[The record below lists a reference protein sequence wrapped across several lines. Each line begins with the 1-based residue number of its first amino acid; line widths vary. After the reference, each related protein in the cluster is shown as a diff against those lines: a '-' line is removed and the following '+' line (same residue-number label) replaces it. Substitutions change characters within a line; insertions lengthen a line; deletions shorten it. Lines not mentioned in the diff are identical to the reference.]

1 MLAIKRTICDPSNLR
16 VRRALS
22 LPVFVVLSVMGSMLF
37 VTATELR
44 ASSTP
49 LSINGKISYGVA
61 GSGVFTIN
69 EDGSESIQ
77 VIRFGADQAVLS
89 PDGSQVVYRL
99 GGDYNSQLWIANSD
113 GSQQRAI
120 DASRNVHKAF
130 PTWSPDGSKI
140 AFLSDRVMVMEVAT
154 GESFPLTD
162 DLHPPSTDIP
172 ISWAPSGDRVLFTMT
187 NCGTPLC
194 ESWQSDLIT
203 VDFGGNY
210 VNLTNGRLANGGAH
224 YPSWSPDGTQILFSS
239 GGEICPSG
247 DASCYSWNS
256 ISVINTDGTNRRDLL
271 VENPGGRDLPY
282 GYVMGPVW
290 SPDGGKIAFLR
301 MLSTNCS
308 DELACRQEV
317 WTMNPDGSDRVQV
330 TSQPMVLPRLSWA
343 RAVEDDPNG
352 VVRSYVP
359 VTPTRFLDTRDGRD
373 GPKYSNG
380 ETRTL
385 QIAGRDPVP
394 ALTAVAVTLNV
405 TVTEPDGSGYLTV
418 WPSTSQMPL
427 ASNLNFTAGQ
437 TVPNMVT
444 VGLGTDGAI
453 EIFTQSSAHI
463 VVDVVGY
470 FYAGFNPVS
479 PIRMM
484 DTRSGQGGIALGPG
498 ETRDLVITGQGG
510 VPGAD
515 VGAVA
520 LNVTVT
526 EPTSSGYVTVWPTG
540 VSNPLASNLNFTAGQ
555 TVPNAVIVGVG
566 AGGKVSLLNSS
577 GTTQLIVDVSGW
589 FSSGFNPRT
598 PTRVMDTREG
608 KGGTVLGPGQTR
620 TLRVAGVGG
629 VPANGAGG
637 VSLNVTVTEPTGS
650 GYLTVWPTGKPQPLA
665 SNLNFTPGKTIPNSV
680 ISGVGPTGE
689 ISIFNSS
696 GNTQV
701 IVDIMGWFKVT
712 DSEAPNVR
720 AITVSPNPV
729 DTSTGP
735 ATVNISTRLTDNQ
748 SGVSGSIKSFATF
761 VSPSGNSTLKAYFS
775 SSLNLVSGST
785 NDGVFETDLVLP
797 EGAEQGTWRLAYFD
811 LFDQVGN
818 AKRVDGW
825 ELTSN
830 LINGDIN
837 QIGLGDGVG
846 PQLVAFDLDQATVDT
861 TSGDQEIVATMH
873 VTDSGSGSKI
883 RRIGYTDTYARKTR
897 YVDLWERIS
906 GDDNDGIFRG
916 TISIPASFY
925 QGDYSLFVELE
936 DRAGNRT
943 TIGGQSLSNSGFPI
957 QFIKNGDGDGTP
969 PTVTAITASPTSIHT
984 TNGPQAVTI
993 QVAISDAG
1001 AGAEPP
1007 RMKLRSP
1014 TGRQILSCDG
1024 LFSMTNDDP
1033 RAAIY
1038 VCELVISGQSE
1049 LGNWTLFDGSFS
1061 DSNGNSFDWRAGTDF
1076 TSHGFAIGIVNS

>member
-1 MLAIKRTICDPSNLR
+1 MLAIKRTVCDSSNLR
-16 VRRALS
+16 VRRALP
-22 LPVFVVLSVMGSMLF
+22 LPVFVVLSFMGSMLF

-61 GSGVFTIN
+61 GSGIFTIN
-69 EDGSESIQ
+69 EDGSESSQ

-113 GSQQRAI
+113 GSQQRSI

-140 AFLSDRVMVMEVAT
+140 AFLSGRVMVMEVAT

-172 ISWAPSGDRVLFTMT
+172 ISWAPSGDRVLFTMS

-256 ISVINTDGTNRRDLL
+256 ISVIDSDGTNRRDLL
-271 VENPGGRDLPY
+271 VENPGGRDLPS
-282 GYVMGPVW
+282 GYVMDPVW
-290 SPDGGKIAFLR
+290 SPDGGKIAFLW

-317 WTMNPDGSDRVQV
+317 WTMNSDGSDRVQV

-418 WPSTSQMPL
+418 WPSASQMPL
-427 ASNLNFTAGQ
+427 ASNLNFIAGQ

-463 VVDVVGY
+463 IVDVVGY

-479 PIRMM
+479 PIRVM

-498 ETRDLVITGQGG
+498 ETRDLVVTGQGG

-526 EPTSSGYVTVWPTG
+526 EPTSAGYVTVWPTG

-629 VPANGAGG
+629 VPASGAGG

-680 ISGVGPTGE
+680 ISGVGPAGE

-720 AITVSPNPV
+720 AITVSPDPV

-748 SGVSGSIKSFATF
+748 SGVSGSTKSFATY
-761 VSPSGNSTLKAYFS
+761 VSPSGNATIKAYFS

-818 AKRVDGW
+818 TKRVDGW

-883 RRIGYTDTYARKTR
+883 RRIGYIDTYGRKTR

-925 QGDYSLFVELE
+925 QGGYSLFVELE

-957 QFIKNGDGDGTP
+957 QFIKYGDGDGTP
-969 PTVTAITASPTSIHT
+969 PTVTSITASPTLIHT

-1024 LFSMTNDDP
+1024 LFSMTNNDP

-1038 VCELVISGQSE
+1038 ICELEIPGQSE